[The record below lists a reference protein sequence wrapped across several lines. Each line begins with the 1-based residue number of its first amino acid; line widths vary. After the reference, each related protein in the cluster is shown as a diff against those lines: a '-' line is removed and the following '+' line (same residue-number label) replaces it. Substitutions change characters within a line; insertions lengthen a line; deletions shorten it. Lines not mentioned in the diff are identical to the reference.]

1 MLRDRRLALAS
12 VMVATTLTPT
22 PTPATTMSVAPC
34 TETGWTS
41 RSTASTATSAATTSS
56 VMPFADGRQNLCPL
70 HAERVRTRLGSRRQ
84 AQRDEGSRDGTD
96 IGEHVPGVGQQGQ
109 GMREERRHHLE
120 SHEGGEEAESDGQV
134 LVIGLR

>member
-12 VMVATTLTPT
+12 VMVATTLTTT
-22 PTPATTMSVAPC
+22 PTAATTMSVAPC

-41 RSTASTATSAATTSS
+41 RSMASNGDERRDHEQRDAVS
-56 VMPFADGRQNLCPL
+56 DGRQNLRPL

-96 IGEHVPGVGQQGQ
+96 VGEHVPGVGEQGQ
-109 GMREERRHHLE
+109 GMREERRDHLE
-120 SHEGGEEAESDGQV
+120 RHEGGEEARE
-134 LVIGLR
+134 